1 MRGSR
6 IGNWGMGK
14 STIADRHF
22 AVHTPPI
29 GCTAAA
35 VESVWPASINERCPS
50 VCTMLAGSHLSVDE
64 TETSRSGVVIG
75 CALGEVRQ
83 RDSVDNEP
91 MERDTDRQTD
101 RQTHRPRYSVCSD
114 RQHLAM
120 RVMRPNYYYFTLS
133 L

>member
-1 MRGSR
+1 
-6 IGNWGMGK
+6 MGK

-101 RQTHRPRYSVCSD
+101 RQTDTQTTILRLQ
-114 RQHLAM
+114 RQAASGYARHAA
-120 RVMRPNYYYFTLS
+120 
-133 L
+133 